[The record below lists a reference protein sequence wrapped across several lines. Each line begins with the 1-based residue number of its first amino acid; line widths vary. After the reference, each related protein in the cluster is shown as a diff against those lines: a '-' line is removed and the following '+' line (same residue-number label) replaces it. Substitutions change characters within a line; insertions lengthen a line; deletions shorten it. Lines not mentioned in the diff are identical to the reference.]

1 MTEGKVIEN
10 PRLIALFGLSLSVIH
25 LAHDRLITG
34 EDLQAITTL
43 IQSLID
49 SAKEDHDAA

>member
-1 MTEGKVIEN
+1 MIEN

>member
-1 MTEGKVIEN
+1 MIAD
-10 PRLIALFGLSLSVIH
+10 PRLVALFGLSLSVIH
-25 LAHDRLITG
+25 LTRDRLITG

-49 SAKEDHDAA
+49 RAKEDHDSA